1 MSLPVSIV
9 IPTLDEA
16 PRIAAAV
23 ERAWATGPREVI
35 VVDGG
40 SRDGTADIAAAGG
53 AAVIFSPRG
62 RAAQQNRG
70 AAAASGDALL
80 FLHADCWLA
89 PHGLDQVLHTLLDER
104 IVGGAF
110 WQSIEAEG
118 TAYRLL
124 ERGNAWRVA
133 RWGLPYGDQG
143 IFVRRE
149 IFERLGGFP
158 LVPLMEDVRFSRALR
173 RLGRVALLPGPLHV
187 SARRWQRHGILR
199 QTLRNW
205 TLLAAER
212 LGVSPARLAG
222 RYARHNE

>member
-1 MSLPVSIV
+1 MSLQVSIV

-35 VVDGG
+35 VADGG

-53 AAVIFSPRG
+53 AAVISSPRG

-70 AAAASGDALL
+70 AAAAAGNVLL
-80 FLHADCWLA
+80 FLHADCRLA
-89 PHGLDQVLHTLLDER
+89 PHGLDQALRALADER
-104 IVGGAF
+104 FVGGAF
-110 WQSIEAEG
+110 WQRIDAEG
-118 TAYRLL
+118 AAYRLL

-133 RWGLPYGDQG
+133 RWKLPYGDQG

-158 LVPLMEDVRFSRALR
+158 SVPLMEDLRFSRALR
-173 RLGRVALLPGPLHV
+173 RLGRLALLPGPLHV
-187 SARRWQRHGILR
+187 SARRWQRHGVLR
-199 QTLRNW
+199 QTMRNW

-212 LGVSPARLAG
+212 LGVSPDRLAA
-222 RYARHNE
+222 RYAGHNE